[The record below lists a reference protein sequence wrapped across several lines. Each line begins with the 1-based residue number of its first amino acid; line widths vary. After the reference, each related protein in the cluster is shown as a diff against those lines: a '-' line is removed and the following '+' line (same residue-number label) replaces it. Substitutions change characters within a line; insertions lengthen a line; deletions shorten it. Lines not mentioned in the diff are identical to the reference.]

1 MKNEKFNASIDR
13 IKSASPLDLAQTLME
28 IELYEQETAKE
39 LFDKIN
45 DEFSREEIVN
55 NVVTPVF
62 TTMVDGLLAHPK
74 FKGMASKS
82 GLSAG
87 RVMRE
92 CQEFNYDGNILNL
105 MPDAFVEYRNETSQQ
120 QLWGQENRSK
130 YIREAYHNPSEMN
143 RYKAQ
148 KVKENG
154 TKKNLQDEYRGTQD
168 ITSKKDNPDFRRN
181 DPKNNYN
188 AETDH
193 IVPLNTVFTQLQNN
207 SGLSNGDIKRIA
219 NQDYNFALTARLV
232 NNSKRDMS
240 NSEFIA
246 QQDLLK
252 KEGKPYVDLSPE
264 VRANMIRMEKDAQKA
279 INESVNST
287 VIKNLTGQGQADR
300 EERKAA
306 MENRKKELGRELT
319 PEEVKQVDN
328 KLATKKA
335 MDIHKNNAMNAG
347 KQSLM
352 YALGTAVLFILK
364 PLYYEIK
371 DGFINGFKEGVFA
384 ENYGQ
389 AFSIRFGRVKN
400 YVWNQLREL
409 KNLLGSGLEMLKN
422 FLSALIEGLI
432 GMFVGIFKQI
442 FKVLKEGVK
451 VFIQAWPILFGEKSK
466 KMSNAQKGDAILKLI
481 AGSAV
486 ALCGIGIDAL
496 LENANIPEDFRGI
509 ASVILTGIASALV
522 FYALDK
528 ADLFGVKKELREKR
542 IKEIFDER
550 IKDIKDA
557 THTLET
563 TVIETL
569 RKQRVEFAEITK
581 QIRDALVNEDYQN
594 LSTALN
600 KHAQFLGI
608 PILYNSI
615 DDIQKNRNN
624 LNWDL

>member
-1 MKNEKFNASIDR
+1 
-13 IKSASPLDLAQTLME
+13 
-28 IELYEQETAKE
+28 
-39 LFDKIN
+39 
-45 DEFSREEIVN
+45 
-55 NVVTPVF
+55 
-62 TTMVDGLLAHPK
+62 
-74 FKGMASKS
+74 
-82 GLSAG
+82 
-87 RVMRE
+87 
-92 CQEFNYDGNILNL
+92 
-105 MPDAFVEYRNETSQQ
+105 
-120 QLWGQENRSK
+120 
-130 YIREAYHNPSEMN
+130 
-143 RYKAQ
+143 
-148 KVKENG
+148 
-154 TKKNLQDEYRGTQD
+154 
-168 ITSKKDNPDFRRN
+168 
-181 DPKNNYN
+181 
-188 AETDH
+188 
-193 IVPLNTVFTQLQNN
+193 
-207 SGLSNGDIKRIA
+207 
-219 NQDYNFALTARLV
+219 
-232 NNSKRDMS
+232 
-240 NSEFIA
+240 
-246 QQDLLK
+246 
-252 KEGKPYVDLSPE
+252 
-264 VRANMIRMEKDAQKA
+264 
-279 INESVNST
+279 
-287 VIKNLTGQGQADR
+287 
-300 EERKAA
+300 
-306 MENRKKELGRELT
+306 
-319 PEEVKQVDN
+319 
-328 KLATKKA
+328 
-335 MDIHKNNAMNAG
+335 
-347 KQSLM
+347 
-352 YALGTAVLFILK
+352 
-364 PLYYEIK
+364 
-371 DGFINGFKEGVFA
+371 
-384 ENYGQ
+384 
-389 AFSIRFGRVKN
+389 
-400 YVWNQLREL
+400 
-409 KNLLGSGLEMLKN
+409 MLKN